1 MGYQVSTP
9 VFEGPFDLLL
19 HLVTRQQ
26 VDIWELSLSSIVDE
40 FVATIE
46 RMQAFDLSVATEFLL
61 TAAVLL
67 ELKARRLLPESSD
80 GEDEEELALWE
91 ERDLLLAR
99 LLECKTFKDASQA
112 MSRLMDASDLSVA
125 RRTGL
130 EERFVGLAPDLLEG
144 VGAEDLRG
152 AIVKLLAAKPVVRVN
167 TDHVAPV
174 RASVA
179 DTVADL
185 LATLP
190 TVGRTTFKR
199 LTAELGARIDII
211 VHFLAL
217 LELYKRGAVDLEQAN
232 RLGELHVSWL
242 GLDDEE
248 DRDDSAREAVLVVGG
263 SLGGAGDDEYEG

>member
-46 RMQAFDLSVATEFLL
+46 RMQALDLSVATEFLL

-125 RRTGL
+125 RRAGL

-190 TVGRTTFKR
+190 TTGRTTFKR
-199 LTAELGARIDII
+199 LTAGLGARIDVI

-217 LELYKRGAVDLEQAN
+217 LELYKRGAVDLEQAS

-242 GLDDEE
+242 GLDDQ
-248 DRDDSAREAVLVVGG
+248 DDGDNSPREAVLAIGG
-263 SLGGAGDDEYEG
+263 SIGGSGTDEYEG

>member
-9 VFEGPFDLLL
+9 DFEGPFDLLL
-19 HLVTRQQ
+19 HLVTRDQ
-26 VDIWELSLSSIVDE
+26 VDIWELSLSTIVDE

-46 RMQAFDLSVATEFLL
+46 RMQALDLSVATEFLL

-67 ELKARRLLPESSD
+67 ELKARRLLPDSSD

-99 LLECKTFKDASQA
+99 LLECKTFKDASHA
-112 MSRLMDASDLSVA
+112 MSRLMETADQSVA
-125 RRTGL
+125 RRAGL

-144 VGAEDLRG
+144 VRVEDLHG
-152 AIVKLLAAKPVVRVN
+152 ALLKLLAVKPVVRVN

-179 DTVADL
+179 DTVEDL
-185 LATLP
+185 LARLP
-190 TVGRTTFKR
+190 TVGRTTFRR
-199 LTAELGARIDII
+199 LTAGLGARLDVI

-217 LELYKRGAVDLEQAN
+217 LELYKRGAVDLEQST

-242 GLDDEE
+242 GLDEE
-248 DRDDSAREAVLVVGG
+248 SAGDGLFREAVLVPGDG
-263 SLGGAGDDEYEG
+263 SGTDEYEG